1 MSVQSRSLKVRPDIK
16 SKWQACRAVVNSVT
30 AARILWKLRWSD
42 IERGLF
48 GGDFK
53 RAYDK
58 YRTMGMWRH
67 VHGGSM
73 ERAVIELGK
82 TLGAITT
89 GEYNWLLHGLDESA
103 DPEQAKVD
111 SAVKTGGLVL
121 VEASRSAYWNCQSI
135 EVAWYRYSKRWD
147 YLWLLAEHG
156 HLGKVIGR
164 WDFGDSDDVAF
175 LIKKKN
181 RLKGTKGFP
190 AALIEK
196 IKSPETGTQTLDL
209 PQNLIWLIR
218 SE

>member
-1 MSVQSRSLKVRPDIK
+1 MSDQPRSLRVRPDIK
-16 SKWQACRAVVNSVT
+16 SKWQECRAVVNNVA

-111 SAVKTGGLVL
+111 SAVNDGRPRAGGSVSVGVLELPVDRSCLVSILKTLGLP
-121 VEASRSAYWNCQSI
+121 
-135 EVAWYRYSKRWD
+135 
-147 YLWLLAEHG
+147 LAA
-156 HLGKVIGR
+156 R
-164 WDFGDSDDVAF
+164 
-175 LIKKKN
+175 
-181 RLKGTKGFP
+181 
-190 AALIEK
+190 
-196 IKSPETGTQTLDL
+196 
-209 PQNLIWLIR
+209 
-218 SE
+218 